1 MGGCKFEE
9 YALYHQDQVM
19 PTHVV
24 HFRLVKTGVGTL
36 VAQHISESCVRVK
49 DLSLDS
55 LLNDLTVGANDGQFG
70 AQIDTSR
77 IKACKQLGDVA
88 RDDQEAATAA
98 ILSNRRLVALLTGC
112 ARSPNE
118 ALQFEALRAWWNF
131 SYNDVRN
138 QALALQQLGVYLLV
152 SLLESPNKS
161 IRLRSVG
168 LIWNLTQH
176 EDSCRKVFAEAGVI
190 AKILNLLAESMSSL
204 ASCPWGAL
212 QLLLGALANLAM
224 TFSAELKTEAVMEAG
239 QQLASLGP
247 EAVQQQAI
255 RLLCNLIS
263 DGVVDYEWQVNGY
276 VNKTSAPR
284 DSAALVAAN

>member
-1 MGGCKFEE
+1 MGGGCKFEE

-24 HFRLVKTGVGTL
+24 HFKLVKTGVGTL
-36 VAQHISESCVRVK
+36 VAQNISETRVQVR

-55 LLNDLTVGANDGQFG
+55 ILNDLGAKDGHC
-70 AQIDTSR
+70 AQIDSR
-77 IKACKQLGDVA
+77 RIGACKKLGDVA

-98 ILSNRRLVALLTGC
+98 FLSNRKLVALLTGC

-118 ALQFEALRAWWNF
+118 ALQFEALRVWWNF
-131 SYNDVRN
+131 SYNDMLN

-152 SLLESPNKS
+152 SLLDSPNKS

-176 EDSCRKVFAEAGVI
+176 ADTCRKVFAEAGVI
-190 AKILNLLAESMSSL
+190 AKILNLLAENMSSL
-204 ASCPWGAL
+204 ASQPWGAL
-212 QLLLGALANLAM
+212 QLVLGALANLAM
-224 TFSAELKTEAVMEAG
+224 TFSAELKTDFVLEAG

-255 RLLCNLIS
+255 RLLCNLIN
-263 DGVVDYEWQVNGY
+263 DGVVDYEWQLNGY
-276 VNKTSAPR
+276 LNKTSAPR
-284 DSAALVAAN
+284 DSAELVSAH